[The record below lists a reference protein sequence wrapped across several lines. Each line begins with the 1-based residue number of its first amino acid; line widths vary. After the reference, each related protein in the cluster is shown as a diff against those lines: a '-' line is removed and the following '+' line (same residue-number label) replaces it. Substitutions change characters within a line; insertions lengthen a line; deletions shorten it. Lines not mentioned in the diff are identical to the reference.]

1 MPDIIDNIRLPDER
15 ATVRVTLSPEER
27 LRRGELT
34 EGARLEVARLEEEAK
49 EAEEG
54 ERGGPEPRCTAVHL
68 EPHPCTGSKVILTCA
83 HLDRVPENLN
93 ENNLMAMCQ
102 ACHLAYDRDQHTAT
116 RAGRSGT

>member
-1 MPDIIDNIRLPDER
+1 MPIRPEDRPRYGAGWAALSRRLRFER
-15 ATVRVTLSPEER
+15 AGGRCECDGRCGSARHPGQER
-27 LRRGELT
+27 C
-34 EGARLEVARLEEEAK
+34 A
-49 EAEEG
+49 
-54 ERGGPEPRCTAVHL
+54 AVHRDA
-68 EPHPCTGSKVILTCA
+68 HPVTGSKVVLTVA